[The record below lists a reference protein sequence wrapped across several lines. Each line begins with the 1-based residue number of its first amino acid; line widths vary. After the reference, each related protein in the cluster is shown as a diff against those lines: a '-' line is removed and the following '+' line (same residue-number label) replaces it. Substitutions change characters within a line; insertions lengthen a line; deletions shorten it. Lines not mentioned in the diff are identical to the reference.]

1 MKTILILLALS
12 GSILFSSCAFDIQTQ
27 CYRDPAYSGTSLKK
41 VCIAAPDDDI
51 FFRKNFEQV
60 LANSLRDAG
69 IYCEEAL
76 NTLPPTREWDMQSI
90 DQYLKEQG
98 FDGYLV
104 VYQSDKYGIS
114 STTAATTTIE
124 TTSGKDTTKK
134 DTPKG
139 GKKVDTSTTKE
150 VTKITSEPAKYVV
163 TNYAYMKAN
172 LRIPGKEMTAWVQD
186 ARSSVYQVD
195 NNGIWRYG
203 FKVSD
208 IRTENFMQSYAKKL
222 IEDLARDGIIQT
234 GNKK

>member
-1 MKTILILLALS
+1 
-12 GSILFSSCAFDIQTQ
+12 
-27 CYRDPAYSGTSLKK
+27 
-41 VCIAAPDDDI
+41 
-51 FFRKNFEQV
+51 
-60 LANSLRDAG
+60 
-69 IYCEEAL
+69 
-76 NTLPPTREWDMQSI
+76 MQDI

-104 VYQSDKYGIS
+104 VYQSDKYEIS
-114 STTAATTTIE
+114 TTTAATTTIE

-139 GKKVDTSTTKE
+139 GKKVDTSKTKE
-150 VTKITSEPAKYVV
+150 VTKITTEPAKVSV
-163 TNYAYMKAN
+163 IQYAYMKAN

-195 NNGIWRYG
+195 NNGVWRYG
-203 FKVSD
+203 FKVLD
-208 IRTENFMQSYAKKL
+208 ISTDNFMQSYAKKL